1 MITSQHSVGKII
13 RMGQLVN
20 AESQRTVTVAIDHGL
35 GGMVAGIDHLEPAL
49 EKIIAAEPDAIIMSM
64 GVAKRFGHLF
74 GGRGKPSIIIT
85 VDRRLNSTLPGH
97 SDRGEEYRLLVNV
110 EDALLIGAAA
120 VKMVMIYGRSTLP
133 VHADNVEAVAE
144 IARQCDRYRV
154 PLLLEP
160 VLWGKL
166 ATEADKENLNVL
178 KHICR
183 MGFEWGADILK
194 INYTGDVATFRDVVE
209 TCPISIVI
217 LGGSKM
223 DTERDVLATAA
234 GAMKAGAS
242 GVAFGRNVFQHPDPT
257 AIIGALRQ
265 IVHEG
270 ASVKSAL
277 ENMQLHLSKSDEH
290 NHKIDRNS
298 NLNST

>member
-1 MITSQHSVGKII
+1 MIVSQHSVGKII

-20 AESQRTVTVAIDHGL
+20 AESEYTVTVAIDHGL
-35 GGMVAGIDHLEPAL
+35 GGMVDGIDNLEPAL
-49 EKIIAAEPDAIIMSM
+49 EKIIAAKPDAIIMSM

-74 GGRGKPSIIIT
+74 SGRGKPSIIIT
-85 VDRRLNSTLPGH
+85 VDRRLGSTLPGH

-120 VKMVMIYGRSTLP
+120 VKMVMIYGRSTLA
-133 VHADNVEAVAE
+133 VHADNVVAVTE
-144 IARQCDRYRV
+144 IARQCDQYRV

-166 ATEADKENLNVL
+166 ATEADKENLDIL

-194 INYTGDVATFRDVVE
+194 INYTGDVATFREVVE
-209 TCPISIVI
+209 TCPIPIVI

-223 DTERDVLATAA
+223 GTERDVLMTVA
-234 GAMKAGAS
+234 GAMEAGAT
-242 GVAFGRNVFQHPDPT
+242 GVAFGRNVFQHPNPT
-257 AIIGALRQ
+257 GIIGALRQ
-265 IVHEG
+265 LVHEG
-270 ASVKSAL
+270 ASVESAL
-277 ENMQLHLSKSDEH
+277 EYMRLDSS
-290 NHKIDRNS
+290 R
-298 NLNST
+298 

>member
-1 MITSQHSVGKII
+1 MITSQHSVGKTV
-13 RMGQLVN
+13 RMGQLINV
-20 AESQRTVTVAIDHGL
+20 ESQHTVTVAIDHGL
-35 GGMVAGIDHLEPAL
+35 GGMVEGIDNLEPAL

-74 GGRGKPSIIIT
+74 SGRGKPSIIIT
-85 VDRRLNSTLPGH
+85 VDRRLSSTLPGH

-110 EDALLIGAAA
+110 EDALLIGATA

-133 VHADNVEAVAE
+133 VHAANVEAVAT
-144 IARQCDRYRV
+144 IARQCDRYQV

-166 ATEADKENLNVL
+166 ATEADKANLNVL

-194 INYTGDVATFRDVVE
+194 TNYTGDAATFRNVVK
-209 TCPISIVI
+209 TCPIPIVI

-223 DTERDVLATAA
+223 DTEGAVLTTAA
-234 GAMKAGAS
+234 GAMKAGAI
-242 GVAFGRNVFQHPDPT
+242 GVAFGRNIFQHPDPT

-270 ASVKSAL
+270 ASVKLAL
-277 ENMQLHLSKSDEH
+277 EYMQLASSKSDEH
-290 NHKIDRNS
+290 NRKINRNH
-298 NLNST
+298 ST

>member
-1 MITSQHSVGKII
+1 MIVSQHSVGKII

-20 AESQRTVTVAIDHGL
+20 AESEYTVTVAIDHGL
-35 GGMVAGIDHLEPAL
+35 GGMVAGIDNLEPAL
-49 EKIIAAEPDAIIMSM
+49 EKIIAAKPDAIIMSM

-74 GGRGKPSIIIT
+74 SGRGKPSIIIT
-85 VDRRLNSTLPGH
+85 VDRRLGSTLPGH

-120 VKMVMIYGRSTLP
+120 VKMVMIYGRSTLA
-133 VHADNVEAVAE
+133 VHADNVVAVTE
-144 IARQCDRYRV
+144 IARQCDQYRV

-166 ATEADKENLNVL
+166 ATEADKENLDIL

-194 INYTGDVATFRDVVE
+194 INYTGDVATFREVVE
-209 TCPISIVI
+209 TCPIPIVI

-223 DTERDVLATAA
+223 DTERDVLMTVA
-234 GAMKAGAS
+234 GAMEAGAT
-242 GVAFGRNVFQHPDPT
+242 GVAFGRNVFQHPNPT
-257 AIIGALRQ
+257 GIIGALRQ
-265 IVHEG
+265 LVHEG
-270 ASVKSAL
+270 ASVESAL
-277 ENMQLHLSKSDEH
+277 EYMRLDSS
-290 NHKIDRNS
+290 R
-298 NLNST
+298 